1 MRPEFAT
8 SSANCHLFSMLKKLN
23 FNNMREKQNVR
34 FFENPL
40 CDGKNRTQLFFQFLL
55 VFVKVRSGPAIFEVP
70 KSPGN
75 ILT

>member
-1 MRPEFAT
+1 
-8 SSANCHLFSMLKKLN
+8 
-23 FNNMREKQNVR
+23 MREKQNVR

-70 KSPGN
+70 KSPGD